1 MPAELFESFERKCAI
16 KKHQASRLHYDL
28 RLEFDG
34 VLLSWVIPE
43 GPSCRAGERRMA
55 IEVGDHN
62 PKYIT
67 SERVIP
73 KGRYGAGPIMHW
85 DGGSWVPLQGFE
97 DVTKCLEMGYLKF
110 EFNCQKLKG
119 IWTLRRRQPGC
130 QNGRRPIW
138 DLIKEPDAF
147 ARSADTADIVVAEP
161 NSISTGRTLEE
172 IERDGNK
179 AKPKPNSQMSL
190 FGDEKIK
197 RGVSRSRK
205 NGGLDES

>member
-1 MPAELFESFERKCAI
+1 MSIEPVQRRCAI
-16 KKHQASRLHYDL
+16 KKHRASRLHYDL

-55 IEVGDHN
+55 IEVEDHD
-62 PKYIT
+62 PKYLT
-67 SERVIP
+67 TERVIP

-97 DVTKCLEMGYLKF
+97 NIAKGLQMGYLKF
-110 EFNCQKLKG
+110 QFNCHKLKG
-119 IWTLRRRQPGC
+119 IWTLRRRQAGC
-130 QNGRRPIW
+130 QNGRRPVW

-147 ARSADTADIVVAEP
+147 ASSADAPDIVVAEP

-172 IERDGNK
+172 IEQDGNK
-179 AKPKPNSQMSL
+179 AKPKLNTQMSL
-190 FGDEKIK
+190 FGEEKIT

-205 NGGLDES
+205 NGGRGEN